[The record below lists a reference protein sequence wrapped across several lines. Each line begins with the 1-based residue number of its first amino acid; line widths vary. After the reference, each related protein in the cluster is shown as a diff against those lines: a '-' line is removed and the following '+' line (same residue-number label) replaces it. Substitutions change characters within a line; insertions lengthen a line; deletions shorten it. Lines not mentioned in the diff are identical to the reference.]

1 MYWELLH
8 QVKSL
13 NAPRALNNFQLHNH
27 AKHDMFS
34 IDSFGYKFKSVMC
47 PNISTH

>member
-1 MYWELLH
+1 MYWELLY

-27 AKHDMFS
+27 AKQTILEDDTFS
-34 IDSFGYKFKSVMC
+34 IDSFGYKFKSVMG
-47 PNISTH
+47 